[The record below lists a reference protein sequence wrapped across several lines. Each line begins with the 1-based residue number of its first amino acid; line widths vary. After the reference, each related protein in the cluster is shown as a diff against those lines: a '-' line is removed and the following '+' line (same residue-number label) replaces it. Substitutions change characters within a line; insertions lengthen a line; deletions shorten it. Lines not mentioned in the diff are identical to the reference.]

1 MRLSFIFP
9 TALWSFA
16 LLIPLW
22 WLALAVPRRLSAPRF
37 WASLLA
43 RTALVGTLVFAMAGA
58 QLIRPSVVASLGARS
73 TSAFSPNTTTAA

>member
-9 TALWSFA
+9 TALWLFA
-16 LLIPLW
+16 LLLPLW

-43 RTALVGTLVFAMAGA
+43 RTALVGTLIFAIAGT
-58 QLIRPSVVASLGARS
+58 QLIRRLIA
-73 TSAFSPNTTTAA
+73 